1 MQHERYPE
9 RNYPLSMTKRFLLP
23 LVKPAKLAILLI
35 RSSFGT
41 IGTESPANETE
52 IIAKC
57 V

>member
-1 MQHERYPE
+1 MIRP
-9 RNYPLSMTKRFLLP
+9 FLLP

-41 IGTESPANETE
+41 IGAESPDNEME
-52 IIAKC
+52 IIATC